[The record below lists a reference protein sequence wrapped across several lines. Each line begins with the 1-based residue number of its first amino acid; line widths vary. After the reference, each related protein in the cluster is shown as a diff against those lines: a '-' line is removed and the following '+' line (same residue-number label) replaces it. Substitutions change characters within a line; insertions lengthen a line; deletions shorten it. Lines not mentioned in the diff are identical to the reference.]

1 MNLIY
6 ITGSSSGL
14 GKALAE
20 LLLEDNNNHV
30 VELLEEKQFSTSDIP
45 LCTKFKGSDK

>member
-20 LLLEDNNNHV
+20 LLLEDNKNNVIGIARRETIQH
-30 VELLEEKQFSTSDIP
+30 ER
-45 LCTKFKGSDK
+45 

>member
-20 LLLEDNNNHV
+20 LLLEDKNNHV
-30 VELLEEKQFSTSDIP
+30 VGIAQKKTIQHSDIL
-45 LCTKFKGSDK
+45 LCTRFKGSDK